1 MKMKKLVCFAFAT
14 ALLSACSNSGNKTT
28 PAGEAQNTK
37 TEITNDM
44 ESASSIIPS
53 WQNEKTVI
61 SVKEPAA
68 HSGEF
73 VCITNDTA
81 EFGYTYAELVKN
93 ISSVIP
99 KKVSVSGWVFTTI
112 SNPKFS
118 IILDVSE
125 NGKLYDWKAFP
136 LDSINETGK
145 WIEFNASFY
154 FDKPLNQEQ
163 TIKLYPWNQSK
174 KPVYIDD
181 LKITFE

>member
-1 MKMKKLVCFAFAT
+1 MKIINLICFAFAT
-14 ALLSACSNSGNKTT
+14 AFLFACSNSGNKTT
-28 PAGEAQNTK
+28 TEVQNNAI
-37 TEITNDM
+37 EITNDM
-44 ESASSIIPS
+44 ENASAIIPS
-53 WQNEKTVI
+53 WQNEKTV
-61 SVKEPAA
+61 VALKEPAA
-68 HSGEF
+68 HSGEY
-73 VCITNDTA
+73 VCVTNDTA

-93 ISSVIP
+93 INSVIP
-99 KKVSVSGWVFTTI
+99 KKVSVEGWVYTTVA
-112 SNPKFS
+112 NPKFS

-145 WIEFNASFY
+145 WVAFSASFY
-154 FDKPLNQEQ
+154 FDKPLSQEQ